1 MIRPLLCLPLAALLL
16 AATPAAAQPDGLEK
30 QARKLHALASG
41 GYCEPLENAHDAESA
56 YQSWTFSYDLY
67 PGAASDQEEITLIR
81 IWCMTGAYN
90 EVHAYYTYRN
100 YEGLATLSFAVP
112 AYETTYED
120 DEPIEGRLE
129 DLTVLGFNATTI
141 LTNSQYDPKTRTI
154 SDYSLWRGIGDASSS
169 GTWNF
174 NDGEWTL
181 QRYEIDAS
189 YDGESNPETVVDYTE

>member
-16 AATPAAAQPDGLEK
+16 AATPATAQPDGLEK

-90 EVHAYYTYRN
+90 VTHAYYTYRN
-100 YEGLATLSFAVP
+100 YEGLMPLAFAQP
-112 AYETTYED
+112 AFKVRHETED
-120 DEPIEGRLE
+120 DFESPVESVDVTGM
-129 DLTVLGFNATTI
+129 NATTI
-141 LTNSQYDPKTRTI
+141 LVNSVYDAETRTI
-154 SDYSLWRGIGDASSS
+154 SSNGLWRGIGDASDA
-169 GTWNF
+169 GTWVF

-181 QRYEIDAS
+181 KHYEVDAS
-189 YDGESNPETVVDYTE
+189 YDGEASPQLVVDYE